1 MLEITNTLIMSNTQA
16 NSWSVREILLQYKLE
31 SSFSYLKEF
40 QSNERCFDPFVIHS
54 TIEVE
59 VKGSGC

>member
-16 NSWSVREILLQYKLE
+16 NSWSVREILLQFKLE

-40 QSNERCFDPFVIHS
+40 QSNERCFYPFVIHS

>member
-1 MLEITNTLIMSNTQA
+1 MLKITNTLIVSNTQA

-40 QSNERCFDPFVIHS
+40 QSNERCFDAL
-54 TIEVE
+54 
-59 VKGSGC
+59 